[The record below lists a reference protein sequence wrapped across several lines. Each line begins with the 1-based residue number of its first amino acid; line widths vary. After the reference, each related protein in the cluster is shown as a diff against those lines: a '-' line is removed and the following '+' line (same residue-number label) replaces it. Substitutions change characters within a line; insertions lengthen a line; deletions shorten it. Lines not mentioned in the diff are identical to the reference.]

1 MYDFKKQWDLQM
13 ALKILQSETIDV
25 ETWSEAVKWLLL
37 YGPPEIQG
45 ILQQASSIATHEHFP
60 DLKPTGYD
68 DNGEPCFDVREIAKN
83 LGISEKEAAEKLIK
97 LEQDHGVRQLFDED
111 ETHKIH

>member
-1 MYDFKKQWDLQM
+1 M
-13 ALKILQSETIDV
+13 ALKVLQSETIDA
-25 ETWSEAVKWLLL
+25 ETWGDAVKWLML
-37 YGPPEIQG
+37 YGPHEMQNVF
-45 ILQQASSIATHEHFP
+45 QQASSNATLECFP
-60 DLKPTGYD
+60 DLKPSGYT

-97 LEQDHGVRQLFDED
+97 LERDHGVRQLFDEN